1 MDNNDFV
8 KAYAP
13 ATVANVCCGF
23 DVLGFA
29 LDQPGDEVWARKTNE
44 PGITISAIHGIDGLS
59 ADPKENVIGVVA
71 QKMLDA
77 LDVTH
82 GLELQLHK
90 GMPVGSG
97 LGSSAASSAAAAF
110 AVNELLGSPFTTQ
123 ELVIYAM
130 EGERKAS
137 GSAHADNVAPSLLGG
152 FVLVRDYEP
161 LDVIPLGVPLELYCT
176 ILYPQIEL
184 KTSLSRSILKQEI
197 PLKKGIRQWGNLA
210 GLMAGL
216 LKKDYGLIGR
226 SLHDEIFEP
235 ERSVLIP
242 LFKQV
247 KEAALVAGA
256 LGAGISGSGPS
267 IFALSASL
275 EQANTVR
282 QAMEAIYEGSGIETK
297 TYVSQVPEQGVRLV
311 AQSTFQPAL
320 PL

>member
-1 MDNNDFV
+1 MDKQEEQFV

-29 LDQPGDEVWARKTNE
+29 LDAPGDEVWARKKET
-44 PGITISAIHGIDGLS
+44 PGILISAVTGVEGLS
-59 ADPKENVIGVVA
+59 ADPTLNVIGVVA
-71 QKMLDA
+71 QKMLTD
-77 LDVTH
+77 LNLEH

-110 AVNELLGSPFTTQ
+110 AVNALLGNPFTTQ
-123 ELVIYAM
+123 ELVVYAM
-130 EGERKAS
+130 EGERLAS

-152 FVLVRDYEP
+152 FVLVRGYDP
-161 LDVIPLGVPLELYCT
+161 LDVIPLGVPLDLYASV
-176 ILYPQIEL
+176 LYPQIEL

-197 PLKKGIRQWGNLA
+197 PLKKGIKQWGNLA

-216 LKKDYGLIGR
+216 LMKDYGLIRR

-247 KEAALVAGA
+247 KDAALKAGA
-256 LGAGISGSGPS
+256 LGCGISGSGPS
-267 IFALSASL
+267 IFALSPSA
-275 EQANTVR
+275 EVAHDIKN
-282 QAMEAIYEGSGIETK
+282 AMEKVYAGSGIETK
-297 TYVSQVPEQGVRLV
+297 SYVSKVPEQGVRLV
-311 AQSTFQPAL
+311 EQSIYQTV
-320 PL
+320 

>member
-1 MDNNDFV
+1 MNNTDFV

-29 LDQPGDEVWARKTNE
+29 LDQPGDEVWVRPTAT
-44 PGITISAIHGIDGLS
+44 PGITISAIRGIEGLS
-59 ADPKENVIGVVA
+59 ADPDENVIGVVA

-77 LDVTH
+77 LGSTQ

-110 AVNELLGSPFTTQ
+110 AVNALLGTPFTTL
-123 ELVIYAM
+123 ELVEFAM

-152 FVLVRDYEP
+152 FVLVRAYDP
-161 LDVIPLGVPLELYCT
+161 LDVIPLGVPLKLFCT

-216 LKKDYGLIGR
+216 LKKDYALIGR

-235 ERSVLIP
+235 ERSILIP
-242 LFKQV
+242 LFRQV
-247 KEAALVAGA
+247 KEAALSAGA

-275 EQANTVR
+275 AQAQVVAE
-282 QAMEAIYEGSGIETK
+282 AMEAVYAGSGIETK
-297 TYVSQVPEQGVRLV
+297 SYVSQVPEQGARLLTE
-311 AQSTFQPAL
+311 STFQPAL

>member
-1 MDNNDFV
+1 MSQKDYI

-29 LDQPGDEVWARKTNE
+29 LDKPGDEVWARKSDT
-44 PGITISAIHGIDGLS
+44 PGITITAVTGIEGLS
-59 ADPKENVIGVVA
+59 SDPVQNVAGVVA
-71 QKMLDA
+71 RKMVDA
-77 LDVTH
+77 LNIKH
-82 GLELQLHK
+82 GVELQVHK

-110 AVNELLGSPFTTQ
+110 AVNELLGKPYTTQ
-123 ELVIYAM
+123 QLVAYAM

-161 LDVIPLGVPLELYCT
+161 LDVIPLGVPVDLYCS

-184 KTSLSRSILKQEI
+184 KTSLSRNILKQEI
-197 PLKKGIRQWGNLA
+197 PLQKGIRQWGNLA
-210 GLMAGL
+210 GLMVGL
-216 LKKDYGLIGR
+216 LTKDYGLIGR

-235 ERSVLIP
+235 ERSVLVP

-247 KEAALVAGA
+247 KEAALAAGA
-256 LGAGISGSGPS
+256 LGCGISGSGPS
-267 IFALSASL
+267 IFALSC
-275 EQANTVR
+275 R
-282 QAMEAIYEGSGIETK
+282 QETAQDVKLAMEKVYAHSGIDTK
-297 TYVSQVPEQGVRLV
+297 MYLSQVPQQGARLV
-311 AQSTFQPAL
+311 QESTLATA

>member
-1 MDNNDFV
+1 MQNNEFV

-13 ATVANVCCGF
+13 ATVANVSCGF

-29 LDQPGDEVWARKTNE
+29 LDQPGDEVWARKKE
-44 PGITISAIHGIDGLS
+44 APGITISHIQGIEGLS
-59 ADPKENVIGVVA
+59 SDPSENVIGVVA
-71 QKMLDA
+71 QKMLTD
-77 LDVTH
+77 LHLSH

-110 AVNELLGSPFTTQ
+110 AINELLGKPFTTQ
-123 ELVIYAM
+123 ELVLYAM
-130 EGERKAS
+130 EGEKKAS

-152 FVLVRDYEP
+152 FVLVRDYAP
-161 LDVIPLGVPLELYCT
+161 LDVVPLGVPLELYCT

-197 PLKKGIRQWGNLA
+197 PLKQGIKQWGNLA
-210 GLMAGL
+210 GFMAGL
-216 LKKDYGLIGR
+216 LLQDYALLGR

-235 ERSVLIP
+235 ERSILIP
-242 LFKQV
+242 LFHQV
-247 KEAALVAGA
+247 KAAALAAGA

-275 EQANTVR
+275 GQAQAVQ
-282 QAMEAIYEGSGIETK
+282 QAMEKVYAHSGIDTK

-311 AQSTFQPAL
+311 ESSTLQPAQA
-320 PL
+320 

>member
-1 MDNNDFV
+1 MNHQEFV

-29 LDQPGDEVWARKTNE
+29 LDQPGDEVWARQTE
-44 PGITISAIHGIDGLS
+44 APGITISAIHGIEGLS
-59 ADPKENVIGVVA
+59 SDPAENVIGVVA
-71 QKMLDA
+71 QKMLDR
-77 LDVTH
+77 LGVTH

-110 AVNELLGSPFTTQ
+110 AVNELLGQPFTTL
-123 ELVIYAM
+123 ELVEYAM

-137 GSAHADNVAPSLLGG
+137 GSAHADNVAPALLGG
-152 FVLVRDYEP
+152 FVLVRAYDP
-161 LDVIPLGVPLELYCT
+161 LDVVPLGVPLALYCT
-176 ILYPQIEL
+176 VLYPQIEL

-216 LKKDYGLIGR
+216 LKKDYALLGR

-247 KEAALVAGA
+247 KEAALAAGA

-267 IFALSASL
+267 IFALSASQS
-275 EQANTVR
+275 QAQAVQ
-282 QAMEAIYEGSGIETK
+282 QAMEAVYAGSGIDTK
-297 TYVSQVPEQGVRLV
+297 SYVAQVPEQGVRLV
-311 AQSTFQPAL
+311 APSPLQPAL